1 MRRGFR
7 ILPLWLLLALSA
19 ACVTAVQRK
28 LDRDRSVH
36 FVQTRPVFLPNG
48 RLLRWM
54 SMGHASSFADAL
66 WIQSVLYVGRRTL
79 EDENPYYR
87 HAIERGTL
95 DRELA
100 NVSQREVRIP
110 SNPGFETLH
119 AKLQR
124 GFKSRGLVRDI
135 YPLLDRVTTLDP
147 HFIHPYVFGGVY
159 LLMDTGELDA
169 AESLLLKGHRENP
182 GSWQLAFYLGW
193 YYWMFRGDVDKSRAY
208 MERAVALP
216 GCPDYVFSLLR
227 GVTRQANAWDL
238 TIQYL
243 RGILESTDNPE
254 MRKKIQK
261 ELDALE
267 AARK

>member
-1 MRRGFR
+1 MRRGTRFVPFW
-7 ILPLWLLLALSA
+7 ILLALSA
-19 ACVTAVQRK
+19 ACVTAVQRR

-36 FVQTRPVFLPNG
+36 FVDTRHVFLPNG

-54 SMGHASSFADAL
+54 SMGHAASFADAL
-66 WIQSVLYVGRRTL
+66 WIQSVLYYGRRVAE
-79 EDENPYYR
+79 EDNPYYM
-87 HAIERGTL
+87 HALREGTL
-95 DRELA
+95 EREMER
-100 NVSQREVRIP
+100 VRQPEVKIAI
-110 SNPGFETLH
+110 NPGFD
-119 AKLQR
+119 ALQSNLFR
-124 GFKSRGLVRDI
+124 GFRNRGLYRDI
-135 YPLLDRVTTLDP
+135 YPLLDRVTTLEP
-147 HFIHPYVFGGVY
+147 HFVDPYIFGGIYV
-159 LLMDTGELDA
+159 LMDTGELDA

-193 YYWMFRGDVDKSRAY
+193 YYWMFRGDVDRSRAY
-208 MERAVALP
+208 MEGAVALP

-243 RGILESTDNPE
+243 SGLLESTDNPE
-254 MRKKIQK
+254 IRKKIQK